1 MIINHKTFLKQ
12 YLAIVYGLFK
22 QHFRHWK
29 KKKIRMIRLQE
40 KRLLE
45 QHHVVRAYI

>member
-29 KKKIRMIRLQE
+29 KKIRMIRLQE